1 MGLVVVKM
9 EEGVHDFSPWAS
21 RRSPSGSTDSWAPA
35 PGPHH
40 TQSYALLLSGEIT
53 AEEFNRILRP
63 WQSTSTLKVIAMSY
77 ICVKFIN
84 QLE

>member
-1 MGLVVVKM
+1 M
-9 EEGVHDFSPWAS
+9 EEGGYNFSPWAS
-21 RRSPSGSTDSWAPA
+21 GQSPSGSTESWAPA

-63 WQSTSTLKVIAMSY
+63 WQSTSTLKVIAVSN

>member
-1 MGLVVVKM
+1 M
-9 EEGVHDFSPWAS
+9 EEGVYNFSPWAS
-21 RRSPSGSTDSWAPA
+21 GRSPSGSTDSWA

-40 TQSYALLLSGEIT
+40 TQSYALLLSGA
-53 AEEFNRILRP
+53 AEEFSRILKP
-63 WQSTSTLKVIAMSY
+63 WQSTSTLKVIAVSN

>member
-1 MGLVVVKM
+1 MGLVAVKM
-9 EEGVHDFSPWAS
+9 EEGVYYFSPWAS
-21 RRSPSGSTDSWAPA
+21 GRSPSGSTDSWAPA

-40 TQSYALLLSGEIT
+40 TQSYALLLSGA

-63 WQSTSTLKVIAMSY
+63 WQSTSTLKVIAMSH